1 MNDDEDTAASTTTMT
16 DTERPIPVIEEKLE
30 VSKKETIQEAKV
42 IKKPKIEFKKVEVEV
57 THEELIFDMRPVD
70 KTSSS
75 PSLTSEEMVQS
86 KTEITIIPL
95 KKEDITVEKKP
106 YVKEEIVIKKKS
118 VSEIKTIS
126 EEVISEKVSVRDAAG
141 KEVTE

>member
-1 MNDDEDTAASTTTMT
+1 
-16 DTERPIPVIEEKLE
+16 
-30 VSKKETIQEAKV
+30 
-42 IKKPKIEFKKVEVEV
+42 
-57 THEELIFDMRPVD
+57 MRPVD

-95 KKEDITVEKKP
+95 KKEDIVVEKKP

-118 VSEIKTIS
+118 VSETKTIS
-126 EEVISEKVSVRDAAG
+126 EELISEKVSVRDAAG